1 MDLEPVD
8 QIVHAGW
15 VLPIE
20 PPNVVLEQHCVVIER
35 GRIEAV
41 MPSGAAATRYRATRE
56 WHLPDQLLMPG
67 LVNAH
72 GHAAMTLLRGLAD
85 DHTLTDWLHNHIW
98 PAEGRWVSEDF
109 VRTGTRLAIA
119 EMLCG
124 GTTCFS
130 DMYFFPDA
138 VATAVL
144 ETGCRAQIAFPI
156 LDHPSAWAAS
166 ADEYIS
172 KGLQVR
178 DRFKGNPR
186 LGFVCVSEDMTGEF
200 GFCGYFREYDE
211 PLAEHERL
219 RFAREERPPPFDPAR
234 QPAPPSAQWPAERL
248 AKAARNYAI
257 EYVRNCIVEL
267 AKVAGEAAVREHA
280 GLAARLIGMQYRRA
294 TAERIGAAD
303 GGAAQAA
310 DYLARMFTG
319 MGDQARVL
327 PAGSAVVQGATA
339 ELPAHVPGD
348 DAAQVRVQQQG
359 LRIVRGLPAGE
370 ARLLFDC
377 WQQLWVGAV
386 RSHAVICELQVA
398 ALDGGDPWAAEQLVW
413 TVGAPAARSAQ

>member
-1 MDLEPVD
+1 MTDRVS
-8 QIVHAGW
+8 
-15 VLPIE
+15 
-20 PPNVVLEQHCVVIER
+20 
-35 GRIEAV
+35 
-41 MPSGAAATRYRATRE
+41 PSESRQAATGVDPAVGAQE
-56 WHLPDQLLMPG
+56 QLHHAYLLGLQLM
-67 LVNAH
+67 V
-72 GHAAMTLLRGLAD
+72 T
-85 DHTLTDWLHNHIW
+85 
-98 PAEGRWVSEDF
+98 
-109 VRTGTRLAIA
+109 TRLGPGVVGDWMFRLFRRQHL
-119 EMLCG
+119 EKFLSSFDKLG
-124 GTTCFS
+124 LTGL
-130 DMYFFPDA
+130 PHA
-138 VATAVL
+138 VACARYHVLSNDIGGVAV
-144 ETGCRAQIAFPI
+144 EYVEENDRK
-156 LDHPSAWAAS
+156 AW
-166 ADEYIS
+166 
-172 KGLQVR
+172 VR
-178 DRFKGNPR
+178 FRYPRWMYDGPTICGVPVEVSRGFLNGWYAHNGVSLGNPR

-200 GFCGYFREYDE
+200 GFCGYFREFDE

-219 RFAREERPPPFDPAR
+219 RFARDERPPPFDPAR
-234 QPAPPSAQWPAERL
+234 QPAPPSAQWPADRL

-257 EYVRNCIVEL
+257 EYVRNGIVEL
-267 AKVAGEAAVREHA
+267 AKVVGESAVREHA

-386 RSHAVICELQVA
+386 RSHAAIPELQVA
-398 ALDGGDPWAAEQLVW
+398 ALDGGDPWAADQLVW
-413 TVGAPAARSAQ
+413 TVSTAGGGARSQQSR

>member
-1 MDLEPVD
+1 MTPRTLPSAASSGSGSAGLDPAIGAQEHLH
-8 QIVHAGW
+8 HALLLG
-15 VLPIE
+15 L
-20 PPNVVLEQHCVVIER
+20 
-35 GRIEAV
+35 
-41 MPSGAAATRYRATRE
+41 
-56 WHLPDQLLMPG
+56 QLM
-67 LVNAH
+67 V
-72 GHAAMTLLRGLAD
+72 T
-85 DHTLTDWLHNHIW
+85 
-98 PAEGRWVSEDF
+98 
-109 VRTGTRLAIA
+109 TRLGPAVVGDWMFRLFRRQHL
-119 EMLCG
+119 EKFLSSFDKLG
-124 GTTCFS
+124 LTGL
-130 DMYFFPDA
+130 PHA
-138 VATAVL
+138 VACARYHVLSNDIGGVAV
-144 ETGCRAQIAFPI
+144 EYVEEHDRK
-156 LDHPSAWAAS
+156 AW
-166 ADEYIS
+166 
-172 KGLQVR
+172 VR
-178 DRFKGNPR
+178 FRYPRWMYDGPTICGVPVEVSRGFLNGWYAHNGVSLGNPR

-257 EYVRNCIVEL
+257 EYVRNGIVEL

-280 GLAARLIGMQYRRA
+280 GLAARLIGMQYRRV
-294 TAERIGAAD
+294 TAERIGAVD

-310 DYLARMFTG
+310 DYLARMFRG

-327 PAGSAVVQGATA
+327 PG
-339 ELPAHVPGD
+339 GD
-348 DAAQVRVQQQG
+348 ASRAQVRQDG
-359 LRIVRGLPAGE
+359 LRIVRGLPVGE
-370 ARLLFDC
+370 ARLLLDC